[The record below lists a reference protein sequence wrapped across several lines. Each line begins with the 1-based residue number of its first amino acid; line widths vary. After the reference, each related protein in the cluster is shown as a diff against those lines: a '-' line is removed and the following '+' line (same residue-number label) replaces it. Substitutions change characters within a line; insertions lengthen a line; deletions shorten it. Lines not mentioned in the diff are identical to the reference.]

1 MKVDICY
8 YYTIKGRKEIDFIKQ
23 KKEKRQFHRVSL
35 RTRLRYQVR
44 GEPEY
49 ANTISDNIS
58 EGGVAFV
65 ALKFIPPA
73 TALMLELD
81 LLNRTLY
88 PIGRVSW
95 CQPLPHSQKNRLG
108 VEFIEFNQFE
118 KNLLSDYIKVKIA

>member
-1 MKVDICY
+1 VLLFYHHKEE
-8 YYTIKGRKEIDFIKQ
+8 EIDFIKA
-23 KKEKRQFHRVSL
+23 KKEKRQFQRVSL

-44 GEPEY
+44 GKPEY

-58 EGGVAFV
+58 EGGVGFV
-65 ALKFIPPA
+65 ALKFIPPT
-73 TALMLELD
+73 TALTLELD

-108 VEFIEFNQFE
+108 VEFIEFDQNE
-118 KNLLSDYIKVKIA
+118 KIFLSDYLKVKRA